1 MKRGSETGLQALNKG
16 ASKVG
21 FTEEVKAG
29 DFAAMQRKVM
39 SVIMGKKV
47 DNQEEALKDY
57 EKQHGYEQ
65 TQVLLRSLDE
75 ALKASGK
82 DGAPNLT
89 GLLDDTKVLSEDK
102 GKAKAGSIVYKFETN
117 AGSAKANRD
126 YWAATVMAP
135 KIITLADIV
144 TNTNGTITNNP
155 DSIDDQSKSNFA
167 AVFRSVTRTT
177 KLDSRLVKEW
187 KSLADEVKKKLLE
200 TIENPETRKTLA
212 EKLEG
217 RQVAQ
222 APRAPRAPANRPAGG
237 PPDEEED
244 DEEDNP

>member
-1 MKRGSETGLQALNKG
+1 LKRGSETGLQALNKG
-16 ASKVG
+16 AAKVG

-89 GLLDDTKVLSEDK
+89 GLLDDTKVLSKDEGD
-102 GKAKAGSIVYKFETN
+102 AKAGSIVYKFETN

-135 KIITLADIV
+135 KIITLADIFCKQNKKYV
-144 TNTNGTITNNP
+144 RADSPAAIT
-155 DSIDDQSKSNFA
+155 KA
-167 AVFRSVTRTT
+167 YR
-177 KLDSRLVKEW
+177 
-187 KSLADEVKKKLLE
+187 
-200 TIENPETRKTLA
+200 
-212 EKLEG
+212 
-217 RQVAQ
+217 
-222 APRAPRAPANRPAGG
+222 
-237 PPDEEED
+237 
-244 DEEDNP
+244 